1 MTKEHKAYDE
11 RQPVLLKITIIN
23 IKTKLM
29 SNTENIRLSN
39 LNSTFVLE
47 GNEKRRSI
55 EIQSIAVEDGNPEQL
70 QLVILDE
77 KDVTI
82 HTQPL
87 KPDSSVETGEIP
99 INQRFAFYDHLSVC
113 VKADS
118 PETAFDVVVT
128 FR

>member
-1 MTKEHKAYDE
+1 
-11 RQPVLLKITIIN
+11 
-23 IKTKLM
+23 M
-29 SNTENIRLSN
+29 SHTENIRLSN

-47 GNEKRRSI
+47 GNEQRRSI

-77 KDVTI
+77 KDIAI

-87 KPDSSVETGEIP
+87 GFNSEKEPVEIP
-99 INQRFAFYDHLSVC
+99 INKIFAFYDHLSVC

-118 PETAFDVVVT
+118 PETAFDVVVS